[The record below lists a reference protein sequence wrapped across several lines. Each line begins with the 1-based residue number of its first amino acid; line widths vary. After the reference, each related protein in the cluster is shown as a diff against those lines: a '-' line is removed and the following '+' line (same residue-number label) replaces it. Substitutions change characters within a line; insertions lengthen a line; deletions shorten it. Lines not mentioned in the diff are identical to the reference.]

1 MTLRFLAAQGTVS
14 PAGRIHGGTILR
26 WVDEAGQAC
35 ASAWAG
41 GHCVT
46 SFMGGASFLH
56 PITLGDLVEVKAR
69 LVYTDHTMMSIMI
82 EVHSGPVHQQERHI
96 VTRCCAEYVALD
108 ADGLAR
114 EVDTWSPE
122 TPGDIALAQSLRAHM
137 TAAKAAL

>member
-41 GHCVT
+41 GQCVT

-69 LVYTDHTMMSIMI
+69 LVYTDHTIMSIML
-82 EVHSGPVHQQERHI
+82 EVHSGPVDQKKFHI
-96 VTRCCAEYVALD
+96 VTRCCAEYISLN
-108 ADGLAR
+108 ADGSLR
-114 EVDTWSPE
+114 VVDAWTPE
-122 TPGDIALAQSLRAHM
+122 TPGDMALAQSLRSHM